1 MAHRIL
7 RLNEYTNSWGSNP
20 TESEMEFDESLIDEL
35 VELVGSEEEV
45 EAAAQEA
52 HEDLVAAFEKNE
64 VEVGEE
70 EVPEKLAIAALILKL
85 VEMGKL
91 GPEDADGL
99 IAEYLG

>member
-1 MAHRIL
+1 
-7 RLNEYTNSWGSNP
+7 
-20 TESEMEFDESLIDEL
+20 MEFDESLIDEL